1 MTIPTIHVGC
11 NNYSLGRLHAL
22 VNCKGLEP
30 VACVDINLEV
40 ARKNVANMDGDV
52 PPRLADRIYTTIT
65 EAREKHHA
73 EACLIFTSN
82 PYHAKLTIESLNL
95 GLHTLCVK
103 PLGISQAEFGQV
115 MSTHRANPN
124 VMLVQGQNKR
134 WNPAAA
140 KMREWLGE
148 EGIGEM
154 LGGEC
159 RLWTRM
165 DVNWPPEPDT
175 FFHICTTHQLDQLVA
190 AKGLPKY
197 LTAYMQPN
205 REQTGI
211 SGPSGGQVLM
221 EYANGSPF
229 CYTATRAAHTDA
241 PGPANGAAG
250 LNGWSGEWTIHGA
263 TGDISRTAGYPEPGH
278 LRLFRQGEC
287 VEDLHLQ
294 DLHPPTNGVGYRHWE
309 EDSRLQ
315 FEAFAE
321 AISTG
326 KDRDWI
332 QESTW
337 NTWVL
342 MEACHES
349 VRTHERV
356 DVEEFRA
363 KVMGE

>member
-11 NNYSLGRLHAL
+11 SGYALGRLHAL

-30 VACVDINLEV
+30 VAGVDINLEE

-52 PPRLADRIYTTIT
+52 PSGLAERIYTTIT

-73 EACLIFTSN
+73 KACVIFTST
-82 PYHAKLTIESLNL
+82 PSHAKLTIESLNL

-103 PLGISQAEFGQV
+103 PIAFNQAEFGQV

-124 VMLVQGQNKR
+124 VMFVQGQNKR

-148 EGIGEM
+148 EVIGEM

-159 RLWTRM
+159 RLWVRM
-165 DVNWPPEPDT
+165 RDSTPADDEM
-175 FFHICTTHQLDQLVA
+175 FFHFCAGHQLDQLVA

-197 LTAYMQPN
+197 LTAYIQPN
-205 REQTGI
+205 KEQTGV

-221 EYANGSPF
+221 EYANGAPF
-229 CYTATRAAHTDA
+229 SYTATRAAHT
-241 PGPANGAAG
+241 NGEWRIY
-250 LNGWSGEWTIHGA
+250 GWSGEWTIHGEK
-263 TGDISRTAGYPEPGH
+263 GDISRTAGYPEPGH
-278 LRLFRQGEC
+278 LRLFRRGEC
-287 VEDLHLQ
+287 VEDLQLQ
-294 DLHPPTNGVGYRHWE
+294 DLHPPPKGVSYRHWE
-309 EDSRLQ
+309 EDDRLQ

-326 KDRDWI
+326 KDEDWI
-332 QESTW
+332 QETTL
-337 NTWVL
+337 NAWVL
-342 MEACHES
+342 MEACHVS
-349 VRTHERV
+349 VRTRERV
-356 DVEEFRA
+356 DVETFRA

>member
-11 NNYSLGRLHAL
+11 GGYALGRLHAL

-30 VACVDINLEV
+30 VAGVDINLEE

-52 PPRLADRIYTTIT
+52 PSGLAERIYTTIT

-73 EACLIFTSN
+73 KACVIFTST
-82 PYHAKLTIESLNL
+82 PSHAKLTIESLNL

-103 PLGISQAEFGQV
+103 PIAFNQAEFGQV

-148 EGIGEM
+148 EVIGEM

-159 RLWTRM
+159 RLWVRM
-165 DVNWPPEPDT
+165 RDSTPADDEM
-175 FFHICTTHQLDQLVA
+175 FFHFCAGHQLDQLVA

-197 LTAYMQPN
+197 LTAYIQPN
-205 REQTGI
+205 KEQTGV
-211 SGPSGGQVLM
+211 SGPSGGQILM
-221 EYANGSPF
+221 EYANGAPF
-229 CYTATRAAHTDA
+229 CYTATRTGHTD
-241 PGPANGAAG
+241 GVANGATG
-250 LNGWSGEWTIHGA
+250 LYGWSGAWTIHGA

-278 LRLFRQGEC
+278 LRLFRRGEC
-287 VEDLHLQ
+287 VEDLQLQ
-294 DLHPPTNGVGYRHWE
+294 DLHPPPKGVSYRHWE
-309 EDSRLQ
+309 EDDRLQ

-326 KDRDWI
+326 KDEDWI
-332 QESTW
+332 QETTL
-337 NTWVL
+337 NAWVL
-342 MEACHES
+342 MEACHVS
-349 VRTHERV
+349 VRTRERV
-356 DVEEFRA
+356 DVETFRA